1 MKIFLTFEYSLSQ
14 PLPLRTRIHKNIE
27 CYDSLYIITGAVNE
41 KFSYLS
47 TYPKSTTPFAYE
59 NP

>member
-27 CYDSLYIITGAVNE
+27 CYDSPYIITGAVNE
-41 KFSYLS
+41 KFSYL
-47 TYPKSTTPFAYE
+47 
-59 NP
+59 